1 MEIKYFFDIFAMY
14 SDGININTHGE
25 ETFHCI
31 GWVSSFNFR
40 NRWITDRR
48 TYNMKYN
55 EIIRESKFY
64 LPINLNLGY
73 LLKDTEII
81 LLMNLIH
88 YSELGIKV
96 SIPSLAKF
104 TARSEP
110 TIKRALKRL
119 RTLKLV
125 SEGGYVPC
133 LEQIALVY
141 DCVNAAKTL
150 KDREAWCNAY
160 IEAEGQIE
168 PLKKGQS
175 DTLGLGQNETLK
187 EGQNEPPKKGQF
199 DPPYKEDVYK
209 EDYYKENTNNEYI
222 NEEDFEYNTSNIL
235 KEKKP
240 SLREDFK
247 ILTEEVKE
255 NQNEPKSKIEG
266 NDDSNRYQ
274 PIENKQLTP
283 SENKEISKAF
293 RTLEFCKPP
302 IDTNTLNDCLD
313 LLHEVS
319 QSNRETYKDC
329 LAKAHSRF
337 KQLLEGYT
345 KEERK
350 PITKTLLDLSSTLGE
365 AFKNKEPRQ
374 K

>member
-1 MEIKYFFDIFAMY
+1 
-14 SDGININTHGE
+14 
-25 ETFHCI
+25 
-31 GWVSSFNFR
+31 
-40 NRWITDRR
+40 
-48 TYNMKYN
+48 MKYN
-55 EIIRESKFY
+55 EIIKGSKFY

-110 TIKRALKRL
+110 TIKRTLKRL

-125 SEGGYVPC
+125 SEGGYEPC

-150 KDREAWCNAY
+150 KDREAWCKAY
-160 IEAEGQIE
+160 TKAEGQIE

-175 DTLGLGQNETLK
+175 DTLGLGQNEPLK

-199 DPPYKEDVYK
+199 EPPYKEDVYK
-209 EDYYKENTNNEYI
+209 EDSYKENTNNQYI
-222 NEEDFEYNTSNIL
+222 NEEDFEYNTNNIL
-235 KEKKP
+235 KENKP
-240 SLREDFK
+240 SKENKVNSNSIKEDFN
-247 ILTEEVKE
+247 LVTEEVKE
-255 NQNEPKSKIEG
+255 NQNEPKSEIEG

-274 PIENKQLTP
+274 PIDNKQLTP

-293 RTLEFCKPP
+293 RTLEFCKPS
-302 IDTNTLNDCLD
+302 IDTNILKDCLD

-319 QSNRETYKDC
+319 QSNSETYKDC
-329 LAKAHSRF
+329 FAKAHSRF
-337 KQLLEGYT
+337 KELLEVYT

-350 PITKTLLDLSSTLGE
+350 PFTKALLDLSNILGE
-365 AFKNKEPRQ
+365 AFKNKEQ
-374 K
+374 KQK